1 MAQRAE
7 AMVVAVLDSDGRT
20 PIGTGIVAHRDGY
33 IITAYHVLQL
43 ALNLKAEDEMPE
55 GASVSL
61 RFPNSNVENRATL
74 VEEYSSIANDVATLS
89 VKSLPATVEVAI
101 FGASRDCVGD
111 KFVSVGYRQ
120 AIGGAVGF
128 IAPPQPEPV
137 WRPFPYMV
145 LNSDQVDRGMSG
157 APVLDLEQDRVVGM
171 VSSTWY
177 SDPSK
182 MKDQSTSF
190 AIPSEAIKEVFPLLM
205 MRGAES
211 SRVLQSLHRQKA
223 ILDNLPLERTRYF
236 VGRSADKEKIMQYM
250 RREGTVLLLA
260 GPSGIGKTTL
270 ALEVARS
277 FLEADGFTAI
287 IWVSTEIDPELTLDI
302 LLGNIADLFSF
313 TGFNRLQASEK
324 KLQIRSFLR
333 AERTLL
339 IVDGAEKVQDRAVF
353 DFLVQ
358 LPRHCSLLITSQ
370 STSVFEECE
379 SVRLGEFNRSEAQE
393 LIKVYSKGK
402 RLEQISVESLGEIY
416 NACGGLP
423 LALSWAIGQIN
434 SGRQTLEALTERV
447 TSGKEL
453 AIYDRLFEDTYRKLS
468 DIERKIIQTIAI
480 AVGEVSKEAVAYTV
494 EVDEPHLAE
503 PLMQLVDM
511 NLVYPNG
518 HFEEKLV
525 RFTIHPMLQNYVLH
539 RLDISPEVRNTLV
552 ARYIR
557 YFSDLIARNE
567 YESLDLNSIRITLD
581 WCSRYQS
588 RRFIELIY
596 ILSYYFFEQGL
607 WEERVK
613 WAEKALNMSKS
624 LSDHKAQVWMLIN
637 ELGYMSMQLGHY
649 DDAEAYIE
657 QGLDLTKREIALLR
671 KQGLDSKDAEDKFGF
686 HFMQGLGLRYT
697 GILKSRQHQYQA
709 AEAHFEAALAV
720 FNHLQRRSIIA
731 NQQIE
736 MAELAYLQK
745 DYNSAEAL
753 FQESLQYHSD
763 QCETK
768 PWVRSW
774 MARACYGLGDIA
786 FEEGQLTESMA
797 LYRESLTLANE
808 SGNQPAIAEA
818 KRRLSIVYEKQR
830 RYQESLEVAEQA
842 LRLYVNIGDSASIKL
857 MEESLQRVENLIG
870 SES

>member
-1 MAQRAE
+1 MTQRAE
-7 AMVVAVLDSDGRT
+7 VIVVAVLDSKGRT
-20 PIGTGIVAHRDGY
+20 PIGTGIVAHWDGY
-33 IITAYHVLQL
+33 IITAYHVLQAAFDL
-43 ALNLKAEDEMPE
+43 RSEDKIPE
-55 GASVSL
+55 GSSVSL
-61 RFPNSNVENRATL
+61 RFPNADVETNAIV
-74 VEEYSSIANDVATLS
+74 VEEYSSIANDVATLA

-101 FGASRDCVGD
+101 FGASHDCVGD
-111 KFVSVGYRQ
+111 RFVSVGYRQ
-120 AIGGAVGF
+120 AVGGAIGF

-137 WRPFPYMV
+137 WRPFRYMV

-177 SDPSK
+177 SDPST

-190 AIPSEAIKEVFPLLM
+190 AIPAEAIKEVFPLLI
-205 MRGAES
+205 MRGSEG
-211 SRVLQSLHRQKA
+211 SRVLQSLRRHNA

-236 VGRSADKEKIMQYM
+236 VGRSADKEKIMQHL
-250 RREGTVLLLA
+250 RSEGTVLLVD

-277 FLEADGFTAI
+277 FLEEGSFTAI
-287 IWVSTEIDPELTLDI
+287 IWVSTEIDPEFTLDI
-302 LLGNIADLFSF
+302 LLENIASLFSF

-333 AERTLL
+333 VERTLL
-339 IVDGAEKVQDRAVF
+339 IVDGAEKVQDPAVF
-353 DFLVQ
+353 DFLAH
-358 LPRHCSLLITSQ
+358 LPHRCSVLLTSQ
-370 STSVFEECE
+370 SVSVFEECE
-379 SVRLGEFNRSEAQE
+379 SVRLGELNRSEAE
-393 LIKVYSKGK
+393 EFIKVHSKGK
-402 RLEQISVESLGEIY
+402 RLEQISMEGLREIY

-434 SGRQTLEALTERV
+434 SGRQTLEGLTERV
-447 TSGKEL
+447 TSVKEL

-468 DIERKIIQTIAI
+468 DIEQKIIQTVAI

-494 EVDEPHLAE
+494 EADEPHLAE

-539 RLDISPEVRNTLV
+539 RLEISPEVRNILV

-567 YESLDLNSIRITLD
+567 YEALDINSIRMTLD
-581 WCSRYQS
+581 WCSRHQP

-596 ILSYYFFEQGL
+596 ILSYYFFERGL

-613 WAEKALNMSKS
+613 WAEKALNTSKS
-624 LSDHKAQVWMLIN
+624 LSDHKAQAWMLIN
-637 ELGYMSMQLGHY
+637 ELGYMSMHLGHY
-649 DDAEAYIE
+649 DDAEAYIK

-671 KQGLDSKDAEDKFGF
+671 KQGLDSRDTDDKFGF

-709 AEAHFEAALAV
+709 AEAHFEAALTV
-720 FNHLQRRSIIA
+720 FGFLQRRSIIA

-745 DYNSAEAL
+745 DYHSAEAL
-753 FQESLQYHSD
+753 FRESLQYHSD
-763 QCETK
+763 QRETK

-774 MARACYGLGDIA
+774 MARACCGLGDIA
-786 FEEGQLTESMA
+786 FEKGQLTKSMT
-797 LYRESLTLANE
+797 LYHESLTLANE

-818 KRRLSIVYEKQR
+818 KRRVSTVYEKQK

-842 LRLYVNIGDSASIKL
+842 LRLYVNIGDSELIKL
-857 MEESLQRVENLIG
+857 MEESLQRVEKLIS
-870 SES
+870 SE